1 MRVFFFFVLIVSRQ
15 VLIRPKSE
23 TLYIFNTRI
32 LLAQF
37 WNQNV
42 AWENSVMEVEADPMW
57 K

>member
-1 MRVFFFFVLIVSRQ
+1 
-15 VLIRPKSE
+15 
-23 TLYIFNTRI
+23 
-32 LLAQF
+32 LAQF